1 MRYRRDVLLLVP
13 TITAIFFITDYNVFF
28 DSNVQAE
35 RQSQSTNTVCN
46 GEQDS
51 CFTTFCSNDQPC
63 QTFPSNQLPSI
74 VQPVEEATVMQPV
87 EEATVMQPVEEA
99 TVMQPVEEATVM
111 QPVEEATVMQ
121 PVEEATVMQPV
132 EEATVMQPVEVS
144 QEYIEATLEVCDD
157 GQDNDVDGKVDTK
170 DEECNA
176 TSSSTPS
183 PIQEQSMSE
192 DQKEGEDDKQQSDN
206 DKFEPPSQ
214 EDREESGEDD
224 EGQKDEDDNNEQQD
238 ENDDN

>member
-1 MRYRRDVLLLVP
+1 MRYRRDVLLLMP
-13 TITAIFFITDYNVFF
+13 TIAAIFFITDYNVFF

-63 QTFPSNQLPSI
+63 QTFPSNQLSSI
-74 VQPVEEATVMQPV
+74 VQPAEEATVMQPA
-87 EEATVMQPVEEA
+87 EEATVMQPA
-99 TVMQPVEEATVM
+99 
-111 QPVEEATVMQ
+111 
-121 PVEEATVMQPV
+121 

-157 GQDNDVDGKVDTK
+157 GQDNDVDGKVDTQ

-176 TSSSTPS
+176 TPSSSPS
-183 PIQEQSMSE
+183 PIQGQSMSE
-192 DQKEGEDDKQQSDN
+192 DKKEGEDDKQQSDN
-206 DKFEPPSQ
+206 DKFEQTSQ

-224 EGQKDEDDNNEQQD
+224 EGEKDEDDNNEQQD
-238 ENDDN
+238 KNDDN

>member
-1 MRYRRDVLLLVP
+1 MRYRRDLLLLLP

-74 VQPVEEATVMQPV
+74 VQPVEEATI
-87 EEATVMQPVEEA
+87 
-99 TVMQPVEEATVM
+99 
-111 QPVEEATVMQ
+111 
-121 PVEEATVMQPV
+121 
-132 EEATVMQPVEVS
+132 MQPVEVS

-157 GQDNDVDGKVDTK
+157 GQDNDVDGKVDTQ

-176 TSSSTPS
+176 TSSSSPS
-183 PIQEQSMSE
+183 PIQGQSMSE

-206 DKFEPPSQ
+206 DKFERPSQ
-214 EDREESGEDD
+214 EDREESGEGD
-224 EGQKDEDDNNEQQD
+224 EGEKDEDDNNEQQD

>member
-1 MRYRRDVLLLVP
+1 MRYRRDVLWLVP
-13 TITAIFFITDYNVFF
+13 TITAIFFITDYNVLF

-63 QTFPSNQLPSI
+63 QTFPSNQLPS
-74 VQPVEEATVMQPV
+74 EEATVMQPA
-87 EEATVMQPVEEA
+87 EEATVMQPAEEA
-99 TVMQPVEEATVM
+99 TVMQPA
-111 QPVEEATVMQ
+111 
-121 PVEEATVMQPV
+121 EEATVMQPV

-157 GQDNDVDGKVDTK
+157 GQDNDVDGKVDSQ

-176 TSSSTPS
+176 TSPSSPS

-192 DQKEGEDDKQQSDN
+192 DQNQKEGEDDKQQSDN
-206 DKFEPPSQ
+206 DKLERPSQ

-224 EGQKDEDDNNEQQD
+224 EGEKDEDDNNEQQD

>member
-74 VQPVEEATVMQPV
+74 VKPVEEATVTQL
-87 EEATVMQPVEEA
+87 
-99 TVMQPVEEATVM
+99 
-111 QPVEEATVMQ
+111 
-121 PVEEATVMQPV
+121 
-132 EEATVMQPVEVS
+132 VEVS

-157 GQDNDVDGKVDTK
+157 GQDNDVDGKVDTQ

-176 TSSSTPS
+176 TSSSAPS
-183 PIQEQSMSE
+183 PIQGQSMSE
-192 DQKEGEDDKQQSDN
+192 NQKEGEDDKQQSDN
-206 DKFEPPSQ
+206 DKFERPSQ

-224 EGQKDEDDNNEQQD
+224 EGGKNEDDNTEQQD

>member
-1 MRYRRDVLLLVP
+1 MRYRRDVLLLVS
-13 TITAIFFITDYNVFF
+13 TITAIFFITDYNVLF

-74 VQPVEEATVMQPV
+74 VQPAEEATVMQPAEGATV
-87 EEATVMQPVEEA
+87 MQPAEEATVMQPA
-99 TVMQPVEEATVM
+99 
-111 QPVEEATVMQ
+111 
-121 PVEEATVMQPV
+121 

-144 QEYIEATLEVCDD
+144 QKYIEATLEVCDD
-157 GQDNDVDGKVDTK
+157 GQDNDVDGKVDTQ

-176 TSSSTPS
+176 TSSSSPS

-192 DQKEGEDDKQQSDN
+192 DQNQKEGEDDKQQSDN
-206 DKFEPPSQ
+206 DKFEQPSQ

-224 EGQKDEDDNNEQQD
+224 EGEKDEDDNNEQQD

>member
-13 TITAIFFITDYNVFF
+13 TITAIFFIADYNVFF

-74 VQPVEEATVMQPV
+74 VQPVEEAAVTQPV
-87 EEATVMQPVEEA
+87 EEAAVT
-99 TVMQPVEEATVM
+99 
-111 QPVEEATVMQ
+111 
-121 PVEEATVMQPV
+121 
-132 EEATVMQPVEVS
+132 QPVEVS

-157 GQDNDVDGKVDTK
+157 GQDNDVDGKVDTQ

-176 TSSSTPS
+176 TSSSAPS
-183 PIQEQSMSE
+183 PIQGQSMSE
-192 DQKEGEDDKQQSDN
+192 NQKEGEDDKQQSDN
-206 DKFEPPSQ
+206 DKFERPSQ

-224 EGQKDEDDNNEQQD
+224 EGEKDEDDNNEQQD

>member
-63 QTFPSNQLPSI
+63 QTFPSNQLSSI
-74 VQPVEEATVMQPV
+74 VQPVEEATVTQPV
-87 EEATVMQPVEEA
+87 EEATV
-99 TVMQPVEEATVM
+99 T
-111 QPVEEATVMQ
+111 
-121 PVEEATVMQPV
+121 
-132 EEATVMQPVEVS
+132 QPVEVS

-157 GQDNDVDGKVDTK
+157 GQDNDVDGKVDTQ

-176 TSSSTPS
+176 TSPSSPS

-192 DQKEGEDDKQQSDN
+192 DQNQKEGEDDKQRSDN
-206 DKFEPPSQ
+206 DNFERPSQ

-224 EGQKDEDDNNEQQD
+224 EGEKDEDDNNEQQD

>member
-13 TITAIFFITDYNVFF
+13 TITAIFFITDYNVLF

-74 VQPVEEATVMQPV
+74 VQPAEEATVMQPA
-87 EEATVMQPVEEA
+87 EEATVMQPAEEA
-99 TVMQPVEEATVM
+99 TVMQPA
-111 QPVEEATVMQ
+111 
-121 PVEEATVMQPV
+121 

-144 QEYIEATLEVCDD
+144 QKYIEATLEVCDD
-157 GQDNDVDGKVDTK
+157 GQDNDVDGKVDTQ

-176 TSSSTPS
+176 TSSSSPS
-183 PIQEQSMSE
+183 PIQEQSMS
-192 DQKEGEDDKQQSDN
+192 DDQNQKEGEDDKQQSDN
-206 DKFEPPSQ
+206 DKFEQPSQ

-224 EGQKDEDDNNEQQD
+224 EGEKDEDDNNEQQD

>member
-1 MRYRRDVLLLVP
+1 MRYRRDVLLLIP

-74 VQPVEEATVMQPV
+74 VQPVEEATVTQPV
-87 EEATVMQPVEEA
+87 EEATV
-99 TVMQPVEEATVM
+99 T
-111 QPVEEATVMQ
+111 
-121 PVEEATVMQPV
+121 
-132 EEATVMQPVEVS
+132 QPVEVS

-157 GQDNDVDGKVDTK
+157 GQDNDVDGKVDTQ

-176 TSSSTPS
+176 TSSSAPS
-183 PIQEQSMSE
+183 PIQGQSMSE
-192 DQKEGEDDKQQSDN
+192 NQKEGEDDKQQSDN
-206 DKFEPPSQ
+206 DKFERPSQ

-224 EGQKDEDDNNEQQD
+224 EGEKDEDDNNEQQD

>member
-1 MRYRRDVLLLVP
+1 MRYRRDVLWLLP

-74 VQPVEEATVMQPV
+74 VKPVEEATV
-87 EEATVMQPVEEA
+87 T
-99 TVMQPVEEATVM
+99 
-111 QPVEEATVMQ
+111 
-121 PVEEATVMQPV
+121 
-132 EEATVMQPVEVS
+132 QPVEVS

-157 GQDNDVDGKVDTK
+157 GQDNDVDGKVDTQ

-176 TSSSTPS
+176 TSPSSPS

-192 DQKEGEDDKQQSDN
+192 DQNQKEGEDDKQQSDN
-206 DKFEPPSQ
+206 DRFEQTSQ

-224 EGQKDEDDNNEQQD
+224 EGEKDEDDNNKLQD

>member
-1 MRYRRDVLLLVP
+1 MSYRRDVLLLVP

-74 VQPVEEATVMQPV
+74 VQPVEEATV
-87 EEATVMQPVEEA
+87 T
-99 TVMQPVEEATVM
+99 
-111 QPVEEATVMQ
+111 
-121 PVEEATVMQPV
+121 
-132 EEATVMQPVEVS
+132 QPVEVS

-157 GQDNDVDGKVDTK
+157 GQDNDVDGKVDTQ

-183 PIQEQSMSE
+183 PIPEQSMSE

>member
-1 MRYRRDVLLLVP
+1 MRYRRDVLLLIP

-74 VQPVEEATVMQPV
+74 VQPVEEAAVTQPV
-87 EEATVMQPVEEA
+87 EEATV
-99 TVMQPVEEATVM
+99 T
-111 QPVEEATVMQ
+111 
-121 PVEEATVMQPV
+121 
-132 EEATVMQPVEVS
+132 QPVEVS

-157 GQDNDVDGKVDTK
+157 GQDNDVDGKVDTQ

-176 TSSSTPS
+176 TSSSAPS
-183 PIQEQSMSE
+183 PIQGQSMSE
-192 DQKEGEDDKQQSDN
+192 NQKEGEDDKQQSDN
-206 DKFEPPSQ
+206 DKFERPSQ

-224 EGQKDEDDNNEQQD
+224 EGEKDEDDNNEQQD

>member
-74 VQPVEEATVMQPV
+74 V
-87 EEATVMQPVEEA
+87 
-99 TVMQPVEEATVM
+99 
-111 QPVEEATVMQ
+111 
-121 PVEEATVMQPV
+121 QPV

>member
-13 TITAIFFITDYNVFF
+13 TITAIFFITDYNVLF

-74 VQPVEEATVMQPV
+74 VQPAEEATVMQPA
-87 EEATVMQPVEEA
+87 EEATVMQPA
-99 TVMQPVEEATVM
+99 
-111 QPVEEATVMQ
+111 
-121 PVEEATVMQPV
+121 
-132 EEATVMQPVEVS
+132 EVS
-144 QEYIEATLEVCDD
+144 QKYIEATLEVCDD
-157 GQDNDVDGKVDTK
+157 GQDNDVDGKVDTQ

-176 TSSSTPS
+176 TSSSSPS

-192 DQKEGEDDKQQSDN
+192 DQNQKEGEDDKQQSDN
-206 DKFEPPSQ
+206 DKFERPSQ

-224 EGQKDEDDNNEQQD
+224 EGEKDEDDNNEQQD

>member
-13 TITAIFFITDYNVFF
+13 TITAIFFITDYNVLF

-63 QTFPSNQLPSI
+63 QTFPSNQLPS
-74 VQPVEEATVMQPV
+74 EEATVMQPA
-87 EEATVMQPVEEA
+87 EEATVMQPAEEA
-99 TVMQPVEEATVM
+99 TVMQPA
-111 QPVEEATVMQ
+111 EEATVMQ

-157 GQDNDVDGKVDTK
+157 GQDNDVDGKVDSQ

-176 TSSSTPS
+176 TSPSSPS

-192 DQKEGEDDKQQSDN
+192 DQNQKEGEDDKQQSDN
-206 DKFEPPSQ
+206 DKLERPSQ

-224 EGQKDEDDNNEQQD
+224 EGEKDEDDNNEQQD

>member
-1 MRYRRDVLLLVP
+1 MRYRRDVLLLIP
-13 TITAIFFITDYNVFF
+13 TITAIFFIIDYNVFF

-35 RQSQSTNTVCN
+35 RQSESTNTVCN

-74 VQPVEEATVMQPV
+74 VQPVEEAAVTQPV
-87 EEATVMQPVEEA
+87 EEAAVT
-99 TVMQPVEEATVM
+99 
-111 QPVEEATVMQ
+111 
-121 PVEEATVMQPV
+121 
-132 EEATVMQPVEVS
+132 QPVEVS

-157 GQDNDVDGKVDTK
+157 GQDNDVDGKVDTQ

-176 TSSSTPS
+176 TSSSAPS
-183 PIQEQSMSE
+183 PIQGQSMSQN
-192 DQKEGEDDKQQSDN
+192 QKEGEDDKQQSDN
-206 DKFEPPSQ
+206 DKFERPSQ

-224 EGQKDEDDNNEQQD
+224 EGEKDEDDNNEQQD

>member
-74 VQPVEEATVMQPV
+74 V
-87 EEATVMQPVEEA
+87 
-99 TVMQPVEEATVM
+99 

>member
-74 VQPVEEATVMQPV
+74 VQPVEET
-87 EEATVMQPVEEA
+87 
-99 TVMQPVEEATVM
+99 TVM

>member
-1 MRYRRDVLLLVP
+1 MRYRRDVLLLMP
-13 TITAIFFITDYNVFF
+13 TIAAIFFITDYNVFF

-63 QTFPSNQLPSI
+63 QTFPSNQLSSI
-74 VQPVEEATVMQPV
+74 VQPVEEATVTQPV
-87 EEATVMQPVEEA
+87 EEATVTQPVEEA
-99 TVMQPVEEATVM
+99 TVT
-111 QPVEEATVMQ
+111 
-121 PVEEATVMQPV
+121 
-132 EEATVMQPVEVS
+132 QPVEVS

-157 GQDNDVDGKVDTK
+157 DQDNDVDGKVDTQ

-176 TSSSTPS
+176 TPSSSPS
-183 PIQEQSMSE
+183 PIQGQSMSE
-192 DQKEGEDDKQQSDN
+192 DKKEGEDDKQQSDN
-206 DKFEPPSQ
+206 DKFEQTSQ

-224 EGQKDEDDNNEQQD
+224 EGEKDEDDNNEQQD

>member
-1 MRYRRDVLLLVP
+1 MRYRRDVLLLVS
-13 TITAIFFITDYNVFF
+13 TITAIFFITDYNVLF

-74 VQPVEEATVMQPV
+74 VQPAEEATVMQPA
-87 EEATVMQPVEEA
+87 EEATVMQPAEGA
-99 TVMQPVEEATVM
+99 TVMQPA
-111 QPVEEATVMQ
+111 
-121 PVEEATVMQPV
+121 

-144 QEYIEATLEVCDD
+144 QKYIEATLEVCDD
-157 GQDNDVDGKVDTK
+157 GQDNDVDGKVDTQ

-176 TSSSTPS
+176 TSSSSPS

-192 DQKEGEDDKQQSDN
+192 DQNQKEGEDDKQQSDN
-206 DKFEPPSQ
+206 DKFEQPSQ

-224 EGQKDEDDNNEQQD
+224 EGEKDEDDNNEQQD

>member
-1 MRYRRDVLLLVP
+1 MLLLIP

-74 VQPVEEATVMQPV
+74 VQPAEEATVMQP
-87 EEATVMQPVEEA
+87 A
-99 TVMQPVEEATVM
+99 
-111 QPVEEATVMQ
+111 
-121 PVEEATVMQPV
+121 

-144 QEYIEATLEVCDD
+144 QKYIEATLEVCDD
-157 GQDNDVDGKVDTK
+157 GQDNDVDGKVDTQ

-176 TSSSTPS
+176 TSSSAPS
-183 PIQEQSMSE
+183 PIQGQSMSE
-192 DQKEGEDDKQQSDN
+192 NQKEGEDDKQQSDN
-206 DKFEPPSQ
+206 GKFERPSQ

-224 EGQKDEDDNNEQQD
+224 EGEKDEDDNNEQQD